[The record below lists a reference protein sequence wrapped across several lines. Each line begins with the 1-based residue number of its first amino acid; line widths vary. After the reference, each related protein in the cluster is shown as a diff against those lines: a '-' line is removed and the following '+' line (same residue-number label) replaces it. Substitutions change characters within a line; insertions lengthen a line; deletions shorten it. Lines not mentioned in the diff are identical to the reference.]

1 MMIYDHSWLIKR
13 ILQRGDWIAAC
24 CEGHQGLHGSP
35 GDIANAGKN
44 TRDGLQVRRGNFEG

>member
-1 MMIYDHSWLIKR
+1 MIYDHSWLIKR